1 MAIDS
6 LKLQGGIQSELMLP
20 NESNIIVF
28 DATLLKGIQMLCR
41 GIFSHF
47 MLHGIRSFLT
57 CCCLSAL
64 KLYSGSRTKCFRTS
78 QSYLKGLKFTFILFR
93 QLL

>member
-57 CCCLSAL
+57 LSQCSKTIQWKQNKML
-64 KLYSGSRTKCFRTS
+64 
-78 QSYLKGLKFTFILFR
+78 
-93 QLL
+93 